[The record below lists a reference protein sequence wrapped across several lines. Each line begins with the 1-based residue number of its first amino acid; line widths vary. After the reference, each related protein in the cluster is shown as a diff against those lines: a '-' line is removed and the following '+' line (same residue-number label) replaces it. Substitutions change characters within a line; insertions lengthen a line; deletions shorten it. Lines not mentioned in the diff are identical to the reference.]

1 MSSGPWPPRPP
12 EPRNGDASR
21 GLAGRSDIGY
31 VLARQY
37 RFTFL
42 GDQPR
47 CVSVSSHDLG
57 PVVDLN
63 DFFVAG
69 LPPGENHPASSRSE
83 DRRAGSCGEID
94 AGMELQTTI
103 ERIDTI
109 AEPRAKSSAVR
120 RPPVTSQEVKTTR
133 PIHLGLLREK
143 LQCLGKTG
151 DLASRTVKLLRL
163 PCSSGVFLGRSPH
176 KGGTEGLGDPYP
188 HAPCAAST
196 SSSKPDPIPG

>member
-1 MSSGPWPPRPP
+1 MTGSTEGACFEQAQVCRRVRGHPVLQNLEMEMRP
-12 EPRNGDASR
+12 R

-69 LPPGENHPASSRSE
+69 LPPGENDPASSRSE

-120 RPPVTSQEVKTTR
+120 RPPSTGNRPGSEDNAAYTSWPPAREAPMSRQDR
-133 PIHLGLLREK
+133 RLGLAYR
-143 LQCLGKTG
+143 Q
-151 DLASRTVKLLRL
+151 ASPPSLL
-163 PCSSGVFLGRSPH
+163 
-176 KGGTEGLGDPYP
+176 
-188 HAPCAAST
+188 
-196 SSSKPDPIPG
+196 